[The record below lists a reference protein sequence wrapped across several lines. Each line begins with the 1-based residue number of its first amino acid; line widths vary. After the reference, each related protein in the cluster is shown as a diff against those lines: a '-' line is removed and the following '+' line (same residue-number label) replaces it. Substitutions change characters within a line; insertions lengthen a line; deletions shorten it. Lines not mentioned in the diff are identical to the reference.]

1 MPKKNRIRT
10 DSLCRLMVYILG
22 HRPDEFGLVPDK
34 EGFITFKELLWAIH
48 EEQGW
53 GYVRQVHINEV
64 LMGKE
69 RDLFQ
74 PEDKRIRAL
83 DRQWHLDLDN
93 PILSSPKILFTP
105 IRRKA
110 HPFAMEKGLKSTED
124 RYLILTS
131 DRDMAK
137 RIGHRRDQN
146 PVLLEIMAAS
156 AQEEGIFFYP
166 FGHLFLTT
174 DIPARF
180 ISGPPVSKEAVS
192 TRWVTETKKDDFV
205 PRPIDFSPGTFTLD
219 MNKDPDPYRRAK
231 GKKSR
236 GWKESDRKIRK
247 RKHQ

>member
-1 MPKKNRIRT
+1 
-10 DSLCRLMVYILG
+10 MVYILG

-34 EGFITFKELLWAIH
+34 DGFITYKELLRAIH

-53 GYVRQVHINEV
+53 GYVRQGHINEV
-64 LMGKE
+64 LLGKE
-69 RDLFQ
+69 RDFFQ
-74 PEDKRIRAL
+74 PENKRIRAL
-83 DRQWHLDLDN
+83 DRRWHLDLDN
-93 PILSSPKILFTP
+93 PTLSSPKILFTA

-110 HPFAMEKGLKSTED
+110 HPFVMEKGVKSPEGQ
-124 RYLILTS
+124 YIILTS

-156 AQEEGIFFYP
+156 AQEEGISFYP

-180 ISGPPVSKEAVS
+180 ISGPPVSKEVS
-192 TRWVTETKKDDFV
+192 ATQWITETKKDDFM
-205 PRPIDFSPGTFTLD
+205 PRPIDFSPGTFILD
-219 MNKDPDPYRRAK
+219 MNKDPDLYRRAK
-231 GKKSR
+231 GKKPM
-236 GWKESDRKIRK
+236 GWKESARKMRK

>member
-1 MPKKNRIRT
+1 MPKKNRIKS
-10 DSLCRLMVYILG
+10 DNLSRLMIYILG

-34 EGFITFKELLWAIH
+34 DGFITYKELLWAIH

-53 GYVRQVHINEV
+53 GYVRQGHINEV

-83 DRQWHLDLDN
+83 DRHWHLDLEN
-93 PILSSPKILFTP
+93 PTLSSTKILFTP

-110 HPFAMEKGLKSTED
+110 HPFAMEKGLKSIEG
-124 RYLILTS
+124 RHIILAS

-137 RIGHRRDQN
+137 RIGQRRDQK

-174 DIPARF
+174 DIPAKF
-180 ISGPPVSKEAVS
+180 ISGPPVSKEALS
-192 TRWVTETKKDDFV
+192 TRRVTESKENDFM
-205 PRPIDFSPGTFTLD
+205 PGPTDFLPGTFTLD
-219 MNKDPDPYRRAK
+219 MERDPDPHRRAK
-231 GKKSR
+231 GKKPK
-236 GWKESDRKIRK
+236 GWKESARKMRRK
-247 RKHQ
+247 K

>member
-1 MPKKNRIRT
+1 
-10 DSLCRLMVYILG
+10 MVYILG

-34 EGFITFKELLWAIH
+34 DGFIAYKELLWAIH
-48 EEQGW
+48 EEQDW
-53 GYVRQVHINEV
+53 GYVRQGHINEV

-74 PEDKRIRAL
+74 PEEKRIRAL
-83 DRQWHLDLDN
+83 ERQWHLDLDN
-93 PILSSPKILFTP
+93 PTLSFPKILFTP

-110 HPFAMEKGLKSTED
+110 HPFAMEKGLKSTEG
-124 RYLILTS
+124 RYIILAS

-137 RIGHRRDQN
+137 RIGRRRDQN

-166 FGHLFLTT
+166 FGHLFLTK

-180 ISGPPVSKEAVS
+180 ISGPPVSKEVLS
-192 TRWVTETKKDDFV
+192 TRRVTESKEQDYM
-205 PRPIDFSPGTFTLD
+205 PAPPIDFSPGTFTLD

-231 GKKSR
+231 GKKPR
-236 GWKESDRKIRK
+236 GWKESARKMRRK
-247 RKHQ
+247 RQME